1 MTSQFFT
8 YNRGKVI
15 QALRYHFITR
25 KEIKIMMIL
34 VNIFAIVSAAFFFL
48 KKISPLAFLL
58 SSVLWF
64 SLMIAF
70 WYLLP
75 IIIYKKSA
83 TFKDKF
89 KATLGN
95 EDFTIEN
102 DRGSRKFKWKEFS
115 TTMESP
121 HFFHLYFDARSFFI
135 VPKEAFLSEELQEA
149 RKILTT
155 KIHK

>member
-1 MTSQFFT
+1 
-8 YNRGKVI
+8 
-15 QALRYHFITR
+15 
-25 KEIKIMMIL
+25 
-34 VNIFAIVSAAFFFL
+34 
-48 KKISPLAFLL
+48 
-58 SSVLWF
+58 
-64 SLMIAF
+64 MIAF

-75 IIIYKKSA
+75 IIIYKKSD

-102 DRGSRKFKWKEFS
+102 DRGSRKWQWKEFS

-121 HFFHLYFDARSFFI
+121 HFFHLYFDTRSFFI
-135 VPKEAFLSEELQEA
+135 VPKEAFLGEELQEA
-149 RKILTT
+149 RKIITA

>member
-8 YNRGKVI
+8 YNKGKVI

-25 KEIKIMMIL
+25 KEIKVMMVV
-34 VNIFAIVSAAFFFL
+34 VNLFAIFSASFFFL

-64 SLMIAF
+64 TLMIAF

-75 IIIYKKSA
+75 IIIYKKSD

-89 KATLGN
+89 KATLSDDN
-95 EDFTIEN
+95 FIIEN
-102 DRGSRKFKWKEFS
+102 ERGSRKWPWNAFT

-121 HFFHLYFDARSFFI
+121 HFFHLYFDSRSFFI
-135 VPKEAFLSEELQEA
+135 VPKDAFEGNDLQAA
-149 RKILTT
+149 RQFLVSKIRR
-155 KIHK
+155 